1 MKTNYHNHPILF
13 LSIARELQSLAGND
27 KSGQLARFRQLYG
40 EFRVF
45 LHRNHYLLMLL
56 KRHIIVLSSHDI
68 AKYDQEQVTEIKK
81 MCEEVSS
88 ERLRGPSNFLDF
100 GLLGISDTEED
111 SRNLFNWLTQE
122 TPVTSPSMSRCS
134 TCSTSSTLGTR
145 ATAASS
151 CAT

>member
-1 MKTNYHNHPILF
+1 MGNCTTKSPNPVFH
-13 LSIARELQSLAGND
+13 SIARELQSLAGND

-68 AKYDQEQVTEIKK
+68 AKYDQEQVAEIKK

-88 ERLRGPSNFLDF
+88 ERMRGPSNFPDF
-100 GLLGISDTEED
+100 GSARHFGY
-111 SRNLFNWLTQE
+111 RRGF
-122 TPVTSPSMSRCS
+122 
-134 TCSTSSTLGTR
+134 TLPL
-145 ATAASS
+145 
-151 CAT
+151 

>member
-1 MKTNYHNHPILF
+1 MGNCTTKLPNPVFH
-13 LSIARELQSLAGND
+13 SIARELQSLAGND

-68 AKYDQEQVTEIKK
+68 AKYDQEQVAEIKK

-88 ERLRGPSNFLDF
+88 KERLIGASAFR
-100 GLLGISDTEED
+100 IRTEED
-111 SRNLFNWLTQE
+111 SRNLFN
-122 TPVTSPSMSRCS
+122 
-134 TCSTSSTLGTR
+134 
-145 ATAASS
+145 
-151 CAT
+151 